1 MDEAATP
8 NRPDAVCS
16 LHGISCR
23 VLGEVLI
30 ERDALREKLDDCL
43 ESLRLIERAT
53 RPDGDMAD
61 AAVNLLIRS
70 CQWHAYGALAAVRE
84 GR

>member
-23 VLGEVLI
+23 VL
-30 ERDALREKLDDCL
+30 
-43 ESLRLIERAT
+43 
-53 RPDGDMAD
+53 
-61 AAVNLLIRS
+61 AAVM
-70 CQWHAYGALAAVRE
+70 E